1 MLRAIGSVISVLL
14 LHTAIFRILSVLM
27 LSDKYILQNAFSTT
41 VGLRKLLPSM
51 KTPSDIT
58 ERRGAT
64 TVAPAELSVTIV
76 LLALIVM
83 WIVYSVLGW
92 WTWA

>member
-1 MLRAIGSVISVLL
+1 MHSQP
-14 LHTAIFRILSVLM
+14 LS
-27 LSDKYILQNAFSTT
+27 
-41 VGLRKLLPSM
+41 GLRKLLPSI